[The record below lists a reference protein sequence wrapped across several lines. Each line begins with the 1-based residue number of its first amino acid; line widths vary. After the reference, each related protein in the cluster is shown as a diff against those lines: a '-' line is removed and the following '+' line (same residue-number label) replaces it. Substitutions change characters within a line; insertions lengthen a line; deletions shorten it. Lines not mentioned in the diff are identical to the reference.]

1 MHRLKT
7 FLRSRPV
14 FVFLLPLFFVLHGC
28 VEHFDFIPIPDA
40 LLLIAIYFFSS
51 IVLLLLSWLL
61 YRNWIKA
68 GLLAFFIMGFHF
80 FFGGFHDGL
89 KKLLQ
94 ETFIT
99 KYIII
104 LPLSFIV
111 FILIAVLLKKTK
123 RSFIKLST
131 YLNIALLLIIVIDLG
146 ELLDKLLF
154 QKKENFNLS
163 KEFTK
168 CDSCKKPD
176 VYFIVADEY
185 AGYDELK
192 DIFHLDNSAF
202 ENELRK
208 RGFRVMDKSFSN
220 YNYTPFSIASILNMK
235 YLQLKDTNRTGRDI
249 TYSYQQIK
257 NNKALGFFEANGYK
271 FYNCSIFDFE
281 GQPARVRENFLPA
294 KTKLITSQ
302 TFLSRLERD
311 LWFNLVTRL
320 KSKRTIQRATYSYRN
335 NNDHIY
341 QLTRDLAQQKSTEPR
356 FVYTHL
362 MMPHY
367 PYYYDKDGNE
377 LPFERLTEGNQ
388 GHKDDYAGY
397 LQYSNK
403 QFLYLVDHILRSST
417 SPPIIILMGDHGFRH
432 FKEPVDR
439 KYFFMNFASVYFPDK
454 NYSLL
459 KDSTSSVNLFREI
472 LNSQFSQQ
480 LPLLKDSSVYLRD

>member
-28 VEHFDFIPIPDA
+28 VEHFDFIPLPDA
-40 LLLIAIYFFSS
+40 LLLTAIYFFAS
-51 IVLLLLSWLL
+51 IVIFLLSWLF
-61 YRNWIKA
+61 YRDWIKA
-68 GLLAFFIMGFHF
+68 GLLTFFIMAFHF
-80 FFGGFHDGL
+80 FFGGFHDRL
-89 KKLLQ
+89 KKLFP

-99 KYIII
+99 RYIFI

-111 FILIAVLLKKTK
+111 FILIVFLLKKTR
-123 RSFIKLST
+123 RSFIKLSA
-131 YLNIALLLIIVIDLG
+131 YLNIVLALLIPIDLG
-146 ELLDKLLF
+146 VLLSKLLF
-154 QKKENFNLS
+154 QKKESFNLS
-163 KEFTK
+163 NEFTK

-176 VYFIVADEY
+176 VYFIIADEY
-185 AGYDELK
+185 AGHDELK
-192 DIFHLDNSAF
+192 DIFHYDNSDF
-202 ENELRK
+202 ENELGK
-208 RGFRVMDKSFSN
+208 RGFHIIDKSFSN

-235 YLQLKDTNRTGRDI
+235 YLQLRDTNRTGKDI

-257 NNKALGFFEANGYK
+257 NNKVKSFFEANGYK

-320 KSKRTIQRATYSYRN
+320 KSKRSIRKTTYSYRN

-341 QLTRDLAQQKSTEPR
+341 QLTSDVVQQASTGPR
-356 FVYTHL
+356 LVYTHL

-367 PYYYDKDGNE
+367 PYYYDEDGNE

-388 GHKDDYAGY
+388 EHKDDYIGY
-397 LQYSNK
+397 LQYSNQK
-403 QFLYLVDHILRSST
+403 FLDLVDHIQRSSPE
-417 SPPIIILMGDHGFRH
+417 PPIIILMGDHGFRH
-432 FKEPVDR
+432 FNEPVER
-439 KYFFMNFASVYFPDK
+439 KYFFMNFTSVYFPDK

-459 KDSTSSVNLFREI
+459 TDSTSSVNLFRQI
-472 LNSQFSQQ
+472 LNSRFAQQ